1 MTQRILVE
9 ILASGRYYYLSEE
22 GFLGERF
29 YYPFIKRIPT
39 LELGQIENSGRV
51 GIRYGYVTLTNEPTN
66 PLHPFGLNRFS
77 QLLTY
82 QALYPIRIYWGE
94 GNLIFSGSSFL
105 NSITEEEISFTLT
118 DAEIEF
124 GFQKFSLTE
133 AFVFVEGVSSDL
145 DESGQEVTTI
155 TAEDHRLNIGSIV
168 IFEKMESIGTD
179 LQYVRPSI
187 SDLASDNYYYVGSVI
202 DRDNFTIVSKDL
214 LPVTGIPNG
223 TYTSDGDNHRV
234 GIPQRVPFAFGRIN
248 NRTPVLKKKKNE
260 IANPD
265 LVTSDSSTEPIEV
278 REDGVLIYSTDPNSP
293 EYWNKTDGEGNLI
306 GGGVPPDDDVI
317 TLNRNTFDGTTLSI
331 TGTSRY
337 GKTLQEFFEY
347 CADELDLT
355 LDTSRA

>member
-66 PLHPFGLNRFS
+66 SLHPFGLNRFS

-105 NSITEEEISFTLT
+105 NSITEEEISLTLT

-133 AFVFVEGVSSDL
+133 AFVFVEEISSD
-145 DESGQEVTTI
+145 DDGTTI

-179 LQYVRPSI
+179 LQYVRPDI

-223 TYTSDGDNHRV
+223 SYTSDGDNHRV
-234 GIPQRVPFAFGRIN
+234 GIPQRVPFAFGRVN

-278 REDGVLIYSTDPNSP
+278 REDGVLIYSTDPSSD
-293 EYWNKTDGEGNLI
+293 EYWNKAGN
-306 GGGVPPDDDVI
+306 GQVVPTNDVI